1 MITAASWYDEVGIW
15 GGASVSLFCTAPRFP
30 SCSWDTAG
38 PTGHGA
44 RELPSV
50 GQTGKSRGGWNCP
63 HQWRHPPAQGH
74 HQDHGR
80 MATHGGGG
88 CLALVCHGAGTRGGA
103 RGLPLGSPLP
113 WAGRGNTHSGGLP
126 RRPGTSLL
134 SPTRWRPQVT
144 VQGRVGLTC
153 PVPRLSPGSRPPR
166 RDKPFPGPFL
176 LPVPSPALSRPPP
189 PFGISRPVP
198 VLPGSAPT
206 ALPPAPPFPLPSA
219 PPRTHLG
226 RPLEPT
232 ERQEGP
238 VPGSL
243 PDRFPF
249 PRSGHEQRA
258 SPPNPRPHSSAP
270 GPAQPGSAPAGPDP
284 QALIW
289 LFSEPGVSPACADP
303 LGLCPVRQRPPDPG
317 DSTRSLSPV

>member
-189 PFGISRPVP
+189 PLASLVQSPSSPALLPQPFHLPPPSRYLLLPRARTWAARWSLRSGRRVRSLAPFQIASLFPGVATSSERAPRIHVP
-198 VLPGSAPT
+198 TPPPP
-206 ALPPAPPFPLPSA
+206 ALPSLALPRRDLT
-219 PPRTHLG
+219 PRH
-226 RPLEPT
+226 
-232 ERQEGP
+232 
-238 VPGSL
+238 
-243 PDRFPF
+243 
-249 PRSGHEQRA
+249 
-258 SPPNPRPHSSAP
+258 
-270 GPAQPGSAPAGPDP
+270 
-284 QALIW
+284 
-289 LFSEPGVSPACADP
+289 
-303 LGLCPVRQRPPDPG
+303 
-317 DSTRSLSPV
+317 